1 MDWLTS
7 SLPMIIFL
15 ALGATA
21 IASSILVVAMRNPVH
36 SALFLLAT
44 FLCVAMLFIL
54 LQAEFVGAVQLLVY
68 AGGIMVLF
76 LFVVML
82 ANVRDLPNESMLSPF
97 WKAGIGVGIALFVVI
112 VSMSRAGEFGPIAAS
127 KDALRSVP
135 ATAPQVA
142 VDGAPQAAAGAT
154 DVIGNSEA
162 IGMAL
167 YQDYLV
173 PFEVASLFLL
183 VAMIGAIVIGKRH
196 ITSLEEEAV
205 PQFIQDRVAEEK
217 RQKEALR
224 A

>member
-7 SLPMIIFL
+7 SFPMILFTL
-15 ALGATA
+15 LGAVVV
-21 IASSILVVAMRNPVH
+21 ASSILVVAMRNPVH
-36 SALFLLAT
+36 SALFLLVT
-44 FLCVAMLFIL
+44 FVCVAMIFIL
-54 LQAEFVGAVQLLVY
+54 AHAEFVGAVQLLVY

-82 ANVRDLPNESMLSPF
+82 ANPRALPGERMLSPF
-97 WKAGIGVGIALFVVI
+97 WKAGVGVGVALFVLFL
-112 VSMSRAGEFGPIAAS
+112 SMFRAGEFGVAAQS
-127 KDALRSVP
+127 TDALRSVP
-135 ATAPQVA
+135 ASAPLVA
-142 VDGAPQAAAGAT
+142 ADGTPQAAAGAV
-154 DVIGNSEA
+154 DVVGNSEA

-167 YQDYLV
+167 YSDYLV

-196 ITSLEEEAV
+196 LGAHEEENV
-205 PQFIQDRVAEEK
+205 PQFIADRVAEEK